1 MIVIVFVI
9 AILEKLLDLRSA
21 CADAGLRAL
30 TCWFFY
36 LKNHICPGSIP
47 SGTKESGTFVP
58 DPLFRL
64 KNRDKRQLPTGII
77 VEFCSSDC
85 NVKPLSTC

>member
-21 CADAGLRAL
+21 CADVL
-30 TCWFFY
+30 FFY
-36 LKNHICPGSIP
+36 LKNHICPSSIP

-64 KNRDKRQLPTGII
+64 KNRDKRQLPTEII
-77 VEFCSSDC
+77 VEFCSRVSDISAQL
-85 NVKPLSTC
+85 VS

>member
-30 TCWFFY
+30 TCCFF
-36 LKNHICPGSIP
+36 LFEKSHLSRFHTIWDKRVWHICPGSVVSVEKP
-47 SGTKESGTFVP
+47 GQKAVA
-58 DPLFRL
+58 
-64 KNRDKRQLPTGII
+64 NRDYCGVL
-77 VEFCSSDC
+77 
-85 NVKPLSTC
+85 